1 VPGTPFS
8 RDHLLGIF
16 DRALAG
22 HDPDFAMRTARNIEP
37 PIGLDRALRL
47 TVALAKRPHPQ
58 YAAAAKRFV
67 GRFADEEPG
76 ASLRNVAQVADAL
89 ATLSILSNAGE
100 TDKREAERGMLR
112 LAQQLEHRRAPDGI

>member
-16 DRALAG
+16 DRGVAEGDA
-22 HDPDFAMRTARNIEP
+22 DFALRTARNISP
-37 PIGLDRALRL
+37 PIELDRALRL
-47 TVALAKRPHPQ
+47 TIALAKRPHPQ

-67 GRFADEEPG
+67 ARFADEEAN

-89 ATLSILSNAGE
+89 AALSIVSNAGE

-112 LAQQLEHRRAPDGI
+112 LAQQLEQHREN